1 MFFLSKRGQGMAR
14 CDAFHWCYW
23 CSSATDCYWLTA
35 GSYLRPSFSAHFRSA
50 LRPHLGD
57 LMPLARAPAY
67 PSYQLVSTYLYSFL
81 FNIFQWWIMVDS
93 SLMDAVW
100 CLPWPLVRVMIQGY
114 SRNLNSFAKDDGRSQ
129 QRVCHGS
136 ADCRP
141 GGVCT
146 SLAPTDFGSLTLL
159 EYADACT

>member
-1 MFFLSKRGQGMAR
+1 MVSIDVTDVLRLLT
-14 CDAFHWCYW
+14 
-23 CSSATDCYWLTA
+23 ATDCWIVSETWLF
-35 GSYLRPSFSAHFRSA
+35 SPLSIRPSTPPRGPYAIGTGPSLSQLSTCFNLFVLISVQYFS
-50 LRPHLGD
+50 
-57 LMPLARAPAY
+57 
-67 PSYQLVSTYLYSFL
+67 
-81 FNIFQWWIMVDS
+81 MVDYGWFIIDGCCVVS
-93 SLMDAVW
+93 S
-100 CLPWPLVRVMIQGY
+100 WPLVRVMIQGY

>member
-1 MFFLSKRGQGMAR
+1 MVSIDVTDVLRLLT
-14 CDAFHWCYW
+14 
-23 CSSATDCYWLTA
+23 ATDSLLDRIW
-35 GSYLRPSFSAHFRSA
+35 
-50 LRPHLGD
+50 D
-57 LMPLARAPAY
+57 LAFQPTFDPPFDPTSGTLCHWHGPQLIPAINLFQ
-67 PSYQLVSTYLYSFL
+67 PIYLYSFL
-81 FNIFQWWIMVDS
+81 FNIFQWWIMVGS

-114 SRNLNSFAKDDGRSQ
+114 SRNVNSFAKDDGRSQ

>member
-1 MFFLSKRGQGMAR
+1 MLSIDVTDVLRLLT
-14 CDAFHWCYW
+14 
-23 CSSATDCYWLTA
+23 ATDCWIVSETWLF
-35 GSYLRPSFSAHFRSA
+35 SPLSIRPSTPPRGPYAI
-50 LRPHLGD
+50 GTG
-57 LMPLARAPAY
+57 
-67 PSYQLVSTYLYSFL
+67 PSLSQLSTCFNLYIWLYLYLFL

-114 SRNLNSFAKDDGRSQ
+114 SRNLNSFAKDAGRSQ

-159 EYADACT
+159 EYADACA

>member
-1 MFFLSKRGQGMAR
+1 MMLFHFLDRQSLAISWPQSVIDSWQTLVASKQPFSQLLSFFMFFLSKRGQGMAR
-14 CDAFHWCYW
+14 CDGFHWCYW

-81 FNIFQWWIMVDS
+81 FNIFQWWITVDS

-100 CLPWPLVRVMIQGY
+100 CLPWPLVRVMI
-114 SRNLNSFAKDDGRSQ
+114 
-129 QRVCHGS
+129 
-136 ADCRP
+136 
-141 GGVCT
+141 
-146 SLAPTDFGSLTLL
+146 
-159 EYADACT
+159 